1 MADLFL
7 DLLPGAS
14 QSAERGTAVLGKVM
28 PDRLYIPE
36 TDSPGAIKRALTD
49 SGWVDGD
56 VIAAGDLR
64 QGKEPTVVSML
75 TGRAVI
81 EALRPRRVKALPRHF
96 VLAMTRD
103 RVVAFN
109 TLSTGDDDGLYELWV
124 RPGEVASWSRESV
137 RLTDLAKGAASTAG
151 TLELAGVERA
161 PVYRPSNDPSSEELF
176 GLLAA

>member
-75 TGRAVI
+75 TG
-81 EALRPRRVKALPRHF
+81 LP
-96 VLAMTRD
+96 
-103 RVVAFN
+103 
-109 TLSTGDDDGLYELWV
+109 
-124 RPGEVASWSRESV
+124 
-137 RLTDLAKGAASTAG
+137 
-151 TLELAGVERA
+151 
-161 PVYRPSNDPSSEELF
+161 
-176 GLLAA
+176 